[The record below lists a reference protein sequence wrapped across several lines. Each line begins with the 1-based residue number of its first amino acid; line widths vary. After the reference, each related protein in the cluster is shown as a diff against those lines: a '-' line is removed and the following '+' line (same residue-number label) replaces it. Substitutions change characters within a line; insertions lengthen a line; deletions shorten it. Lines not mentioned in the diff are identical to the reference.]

1 MAHKLVSIA
10 VLGLVT
16 SAICMGAA
24 AAIGGGSLDNGVVG
38 LFDTGP
44 HCPVINGAT
53 ATSRDMD
60 WDGSDKV
67 QLVVY
72 SDARYSPG
80 TDEKL
85 HANGDPQVL
94 AHLRVQDGKIDLDC
108 HGWRDRDKIK
118 LVLPGREF
126 REFAI
131 AGRSDLK
138 LDRMNQSSLRAKIA
152 GTGTINANGRIDEL
166 KIEVAGIGHADFG
179 RVTSKSADVSLAG
192 VGSADIAPTD
202 SAKIKIAGPS
212 TVNLH
217 SDPKELDTQIA
228 GPGGLHK
235 LGPNG

>member
-1 MAHKLVSIA
+1 MAHKLVSVA

-24 AAIGGGSLDNGVVG
+24 AAIGGGSLDNGIVG
-38 LFDTGP
+38 MFDTGP
-44 HCPVINGAT
+44 RCPVINGAT
-53 ATSRDMD
+53 ATSRDLD

-72 SDARYSPG
+72 SDASYAPG
-80 TDEKL
+80 ADNKL
-85 HANGDPQVL
+85 HASGDPQVL
-94 AHLRVQDGKIDLDC
+94 AHLRIQDGKIDLDC

-138 LDRMNQSSLRAKIA
+138 LDRMNQSSLKAKIA